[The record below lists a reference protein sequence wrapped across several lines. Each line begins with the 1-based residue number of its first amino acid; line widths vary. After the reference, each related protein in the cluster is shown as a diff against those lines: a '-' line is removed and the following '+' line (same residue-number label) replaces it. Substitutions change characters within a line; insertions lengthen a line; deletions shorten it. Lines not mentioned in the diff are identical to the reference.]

1 MARIAI
7 IGAGI
12 SGLNCAKYLELNNNL
27 SIDIYEKTDRIGGRI
42 KSDLQ
47 DGFILDHGF
56 QVLLKSY
63 PEAMKTFN
71 YQELELYN
79 FKAGASIN
87 GKIIGDPLREPN
99 TIIPTIFSDIGSL
112 KDKLLILK
120 LKGQDLKS
128 ENLKNVSTKDF
139 LKKFGFS
146 EKIINSFFRPFFS
159 GIFLNNQLEN
169 NAHFFNF
176 LFKIFSK
183 DYASI
188 PRNGMEE
195 LPKNILSQ
203 LRKTKVHLNQEVQI
217 INDQKLKIL
226 DSELDYDFI
235 VKAYPSE
242 KDISFYSV
250 TTDYF
255 WSYKDLFKSPRLYL
269 NKDNDININ
278 HIAPLTN
285 ANPNYSPTGKYLY
298 SVNNLTNTAREVISR
313 ELNQIFPNIKFE
325 FLKRYYIK
333 NALPKMKT
341 DLKIKQPLNDLHCG
355 DYLQSPS
362 IDGALKSGRLVA
374 EKILDKVSS

>member
-333 NALPKMKT
+333 NALPKMK
-341 DLKIKQPLNDLHCG
+341 
-355 DYLQSPS
+355 
-362 IDGALKSGRLVA
+362 
-374 EKILDKVSS
+374 